1 MEAYGI
7 ESKNEVVESPYYML
21 FYLVP
26 IVNNMPV
33 GKVLKWLDLDE
44 FKETFTQWSNDLS
57 SDVPYGSILAEFL
70 DAAFESL
77 STKLINFAISKNLD
91 CFIERNTSI
100 VGIRADPVLQEFDP
114 VIKDLKMY
122 EEYDLVENDHVQ
134 EHIQEIANYLKVEEE
149 IYIEFTNQ
157 MLIEARNR
165 KWLKD
170 EATDGVKMN
179 EVEAKKEDEKVEEP
193 DEEMDEKMTKK
204 LYAEYLMSQTAKNTI
219 EQEKEEILKFEEWK
233 NWWWKENV
241 RFNMHLKEPRNEN
254 EEKKRTSLMVNSL
267 ITKLK
272 YQKALENLEN
282 KTLDQGKIEIK
293 KGTVDTTGIAH
304 KPKTKKKKW
313 TNPWYMSKERLKL
326 LKISLE
332 LKENKKMKVKRDK

>member
-33 GKVLKWLDLDE
+33 GKVLKWLDLND
-44 FKETFTQWSNDLS
+44 FKETFNLWSNDLS

-77 STKLINFAISKNLD
+77 STKLIDFAISKNLD
-91 CFIERNTSI
+91 CFIERHTSI
-100 VGIRADPVLQEFDP
+100 VGIRADPIIQEFDP
-114 VIKDLKMY
+114 VIKELKMY

-149 IYIEFTNQ
+149 IYVEFTNQ

-170 EATDGVKMN
+170 EATDETKR
-179 EVEAKKEDEKVEEP
+179 EELETKTDEEKDEESE
-193 DEEMDEKMTKK
+193 EEMDEKMTKK

-219 EQEKEEILKFEEWK
+219 EQEKEEIMEFDEWK
-233 NWWWKENV
+233 NWWWKKNV
-241 RFNMHLKEPRNEN
+241 RFKMHTNEPRNEK

-272 YQKALENLEN
+272 YQKALGNLEN
-282 KTLDQGKIEIK
+282 KVLDQGKIEIV

-304 KPKTKKKKW
+304 KPKTKKRKW

-332 LKENKKMKVKRDK
+332 LKENKKMRVKSDK